1 MQERI
6 IEMKNSY
13 CIVVVDGTRARVFTL
28 EGGAAAPGP
37 DLVEHEDLANP
48 EHKLAGRDK
57 YSTTRTGS
65 NLNPQKGPSHGYDDH
80 RDKEEREHE
89 RRFAQE
95 VANHA
100 VSLAQRQ
107 HVNHLVVVAEKR
119 MLGLL
124 RKALVLPA
132 KSGIEVHELAK
143 DLTQL
148 TPTELHAHLAEAGL
162 VPPRHPGTVGQS
174 AQEV

>member
-1 MQERI
+1 
-6 IEMKNSY
+6 MKYSY
-13 CIVVVDGTRARVFTL
+13 CIVVADGARARLFTL
-28 EGGAAAPGP
+28 DNGTTAAPGP

-89 RRFAQE
+89 RRFACQIAGQA
-95 VANHA
+95 VA
-100 VSLAQRQ
+100 LAQRQ
-107 HVNHLVVVAEKR
+107 QTSHLVVAAEKR

-124 RKALVLPA
+124 REALVLPP
-132 KSGIEVHELAK
+132 KSGIEMRELAK
-143 DLTQL
+143 DLTRL
-148 TPTELHAHLAEAGL
+148 TPTELQAHLAAAGL
-162 VPPRHPGTVGQS
+162 VPARQAAQVGQR
-174 AQEV
+174 

>member
-1 MQERI
+1 
-6 IEMKNSY
+6 MKNNY
-13 CIVVVDGTRARVFTL
+13 CIMVADGTRARLFTL
-28 EGGAAAPGP
+28 DAGATAVPGP

-65 NLNPQKGPSHGYDDH
+65 NLNPQKGPAHGYDDH

-89 RRFAQE
+89 RRFAHDIAGRA
-95 VANHA
+95 VA
-100 VSLAQRQ
+100 LAQRQ
-107 HVNHLVVVAEKR
+107 QAQHLVVVAEKR

-124 RKALVLPA
+124 REAVMLPA
-132 KSGIEVHELAK
+132 HSGIELSELAK

-148 TPTELHAHLAEAGL
+148 APTELQAHLAEAGL
-162 VPPRHPGTVGQS
+162 VPARQAPPIGQR
-174 AQEV
+174 